1 VLIYRLFKAILRVD
15 LSYEPIQS
23 ELLSNA
29 QLLLSPFTPGATTNS
44 VSSCSNV
51 FFSRARAR
59 QGIINSEDDTVVR
72 FVLDGQLE
80 LAVTKNALILQYGT
94 KEMCRIR
101 AVEIAQV
108 TCKSLF
114 HIVTIELASE

>member
-1 VLIYRLFKAILRVD
+1 MISLFKAILRVD
-15 LSYEPIQS
+15 LSYEPIQY

-29 QLLLSPFTPGATTNS
+29 QLLLSPFTPGATTSS

-51 FFSRARAR
+51 FFSRARVQ
-59 QGIINSEDDTVVR
+59 QGIINSEDDTIVR
-72 FVLDGQLE
+72 FILDGKLE
-80 LAVTKNALILQYGT
+80 LAITKNALILQYGT

-108 TCKSLF
+108 TCQSLF
-114 HIVTIELASE
+114 RIVTIESASD